1 MNNRGQVGLTVVI
14 VIFYFIAGMT
24 LYQFFKPD
32 IVIAR
37 TDIGCSAPA
46 SWGDM
51 GLCLLLDGIIPYFI
65 IGIISTAGGII
76 TNEAF
81 K

>member
-1 MNNRGQVGLTVVI
+1 MKKGQIGLAVLYA
-14 VIFYFIAGMT
+14 FCYFLFGMI

-37 TDIGCSAPA
+37 TDIGCIAPA

-51 GLCLLLDGIIPYFI
+51 GLCLLLDGIIPYFVIMI
-65 IGIISTAGGII
+65 IATAGGII
-76 TNEAF
+76 TNATL